1 MRIKIFD
8 TVLGST
14 ILEGEPEM
22 SIESASEEEKEGEAL
37 SEESEE

>member
-22 SIESASEEEKEGEAL
+22 DIESASEKV
-37 SEESEE
+37 